1 MDFAPTEP
9 APGELAPVF
18 YWIFYC
24 LPLFQEFSAFQDQNG
39 SIGNS
44 VSVDL
49 YPNLNSSVE
58 EYGWQETINEI
69 EAYEDYRQCPWDNLE
84 TLEPNASE
92 SEITRAKETYL
103 TQHGSEAQNIED
115 CFTPLVLEMQ
125 KEGKDCKSICT
136 RYYQEQFEKYETYAE
151 AEADGFLTDFSEKAG
166 VSSEYLSDCID
177 YISITFDRNNTL
189 QNLGNLDEL
198 PFQIV
203 TCIIS
208 IVGLVGNLAL
218 FVIYVRKDQKIRFN
232 TLMLLITS
240 FDFFYNVIGIAE
252 FFENETLEWLILF
265 LYGFTITG
273 SVWATTLVTIER
285 YLLLCKEKYITYSG
299 YSLHIF
305 EHNCFL
311 GKLTNI
317 LSTGPFCSSLLLQF
331 C

>member
-1 MDFAPTEP
+1 M
-9 APGELAPVF
+9 
-18 YWIFYC
+18 
-24 LPLFQEFSAFQDQNG
+24 
-39 SIGNS
+39 
-44 VSVDL
+44 
-49 YPNLNSSVE
+49 
-58 EYGWQETINEI
+58 
-69 EAYEDYRQCPWDNLE
+69 E
-84 TLEPNASE
+84 TLEPDASE
-92 SEITRAKETYL
+92 SEITRVKETYL

-151 AEADGFLTDFSEKAG
+151 AEADGFLTDFSEEAG
-166 VSSEYLSDCID
+166 ASSEYLSGCIA
-177 YISITFDRNNTL
+177 YITSDVTNTL
-189 QNLGNLDEL
+189 QNLGNLDATSKL

-208 IVGLVGNLAL
+208 IFGLVGNLAL

-285 YLLLCKEKYITYSG
+285 YLILCKEKYITYSG